1 MTPELLHHYQ
11 APWLYLRGVEPSQ
24 PVLQRETQN
33 GSAEAQNPE
42 PLQHHHQNLLSG
54 KHSTVCV
61 GFFLSFY
68 VFK

>member
-1 MTPELLHHYQ
+1 MIPELLHHYQ
-11 APWLYLRGVEPSQ
+11 APWLSLRGVEPSQ

-54 KHSTVCV
+54 KHSAVCV